1 MTQYQYPLRNLD
13 CEEKIHNICVAF
25 LMYTMKIDRHESR
38 TRYLT
43 NV

>member
-13 CEEKIHNICVAF
+13 CVEKIHNICVAF

-38 TRYLT
+38 TRYFT